1 VFPNVIAIVA
11 LSGVVVAMARE
22 ADRAGNP

>member
-1 VFPNVIAIVA
+1 VIAILA